1 MARDRGAY
9 HGCVDGTLTRE
20 QAMDMLVGDVMIV
33 NPKTLPASALVGD
46 VRGIFERK
54 NVRTVLLADDGMFR
68 GAIERGGLPD
78 SAADDEPAVQF
89 ADAEPLST
97 TPGTPM
103 RDALALLDGRDEPR
117 LVVLDEDGITLRGLL
132 CADTAGTGFCVR

>member
-1 MARDRGAY
+1 M
-9 HGCVDGTLTRE
+9 DGSLTRE
-20 QAMDMLVGDVMIV
+20 QAAGMLVGEVMIA

-46 VRGIFERK
+46 VRSVLEKRT
-54 NVRTVLLADDGMFR
+54 VRTVLLAEDGVFR
-68 GAIERGGLPD
+68 GAIERDGIPGT
-78 SAADDEPAVQF
+78 AADDEPALRF

-103 RDALALLDGRDEPR
+103 RDVLALLDGRDEPR
-117 LVVLDEDGITLRGLL
+117 LVVLDDDGLTLRGLL